1 MIPSAAAAVH
11 VPAHGTAI
19 RPPAEELPVSPSP
32 DEREPVLA
40 VLSEDEC
47 YALLATAEIGRLAV
61 NAEDRPLVFPVNF
74 GLDGTT
80 IVIRTHPG
88 TKLAAAEHAKVS
100 FEVDDLDPRTRSGW
114 SVLVLGTA
122 EPLTGAEG
130 AAVVLDTLAVGVR
143 PWAPGD
149 YGTWVRLTPE
159 GISGRRI
166 VPGELPPAVDPRAY
180 L

>member
-1 MIPSAAAAVH
+1 M
-11 VPAHGTAI
+11 
-19 RPPAEELPVSPSP
+19 
-32 DEREPVLA
+32 
-40 VLSEDEC
+40 
-47 YALLATAEIGRLAV
+47 
-61 NAEDRPLVFPVNF
+61 
-74 GLDGTT
+74 
-80 IVIRTHPG
+80 
-88 TKLAAAEHAKVS
+88 S
-100 FEVDDLDPRTRSGW
+100 FEVDELDPRTRSGW